1 MTPKEVIGNFVSFEL
16 MIKGSKKIV
25 ELDGPSTSEAQPV
38 AFKAMEEKKEESTS
52 SRTPIDASKLD
63 NEEMALIIKS
73 FRQILKQ
80 RRGKDYKPHSKKVC
94 YKCGKPGHFIA
105 KCPLSSDSDRGDDK
119 NGRRKEK
126 KRYYKKK
133 GGDAHVCREWDSNES
148 STDSSSDEDAA
159 NIAVT
164 KGLLFPNVGHKCLM
178 AKDGKR
184 KKVKSRSST
193 KYETSS
199 DEEDNLRILFANL
212 NMQQK
217 EKLNEL
223 ISAIHEKDD
232 LLDSQEDFLI
242 KENKK
247 HAKVKNAYALEV
259 EKCEKLSN
267 ELSTC
272 HDVVTNLRNENANLI
287 AKVDSNVCDVSIP
300 NLRNNNVNLLAKIE
314 ELNISL
320 ASLRI
325 ENEKLLA
332 KAKELDVC
340 NASISDL
347 RDNNDILRA
356 KIVELNSCKPST
368 SAIEHVTICTRC
380 RDINIDAIH
389 DHMALIKQQND
400 HIAKL
405 DAKIAEHDLENEKF
419 KFARS
424 MFYSGRR
431 PGIKD
436 GIGFQKGDNVKL
448 NAPPKRLSNFV
459 KGKAPMPHDNEG
471 YILYPAGYPES
482 KIRRIHSRK
491 SHSGPNHAFMYKGE
505 PSSSRQSTRAK
516 LPKKKTPTASNNH
529 DISFKTFDASYV
541 LTNKSG
547 KIVAKYVGGKHKG
560 SKICVWVP
568 KVLVYNVKG
577 PKTIWVPKIKN

>member
-1 MTPKEVIGNFVSFEL
+1 MYH
-16 MIKGSKKIV
+16 KK
-25 ELDGPSTSEAQPV
+25 
-38 AFKAMEEKKEESTS
+38 
-52 SRTPIDASKLD
+52 
-63 NEEMALIIKS
+63 
-73 FRQILKQ
+73 
-80 RRGKDYKPHSKKVC
+80 
-94 YKCGKPGHFIA
+94 
-105 KCPLSSDSDRGDDK
+105 RGD
-119 NGRRKEK
+119 
-126 KRYYKKK
+126 
-133 GGDAHVCREWDSNES
+133 DAHVCREWDSDES
-148 STDSSSDEDAA
+148 SSDSSSDEDAA

-164 KGLLFPNVGHKCLM
+164 KGLLLPNVGHKCLM

-184 KKVKSRSST
+184 KKVKSKSST

-199 DEEDNLRILFANL
+199 DEDNASDEEDNLHILFANL

-247 HAKVKNAYALEV
+247 HVKVKNAYALEV
-259 EKCEKLSN
+259 EKYEKLSS

-272 HDVVTNLRNENANLI
+272 HDTIANLRNKNAKLI
-287 AKVDSNVCDVSIP
+287 AKFDSNICDVSIP
-300 NLRNNNVNLLAKIE
+300 NLRDDNVNLLAKIE
-314 ELNISL
+314 ELNVSL
-320 ASLRI
+320 TSLRI
-325 ENEKLLA
+325 ENEKLIA

-340 NASISDL
+340 NVTISDL

-368 SAIEHVTICTRC
+368 STIEHVTICTRC
-380 RDINIDAIH
+380 RDVNIDAIH
-389 DHMALIKQQND
+389 DHMALIKQKND

-405 DAKIAEHDLENEKF
+405 DAKITEHDLENEKF

-424 MFYSGRR
+424 MLYCGRR

-459 KGKAPMPHDNEG
+459 KGKAPMPQDNKA
-471 YILYPAGYPES
+471 YILYPVGYPES

-505 PSSSRQSTRAK
+505 TSSSRQSTHAK
-516 LPKKKTPTASNNH
+516 LPKKKTPSASNNSNM
-529 DISFKTFDASYV
+529 SFETFDASYV

-547 KIVAKYVGGKHKG
+547 KVVAKYVGGKHKG
-560 SKICVWVP
+560 SKTCVWVP
-568 KVLVYNVKG
+568 KVLVSNVKG
-577 PKTIWVPKIKN
+577 PKTIWVPKVKN